1 MRTAMSLSPSVYF
14 TTVLVLSLG
23 SGLSSSIIYKYLR
36 QYTTILVLMQLYFV
50 LGQEQNK
57 VALVTR
63 IVVY

>member
-1 MRTAMSLSPSVYF
+1 MSLSPSVYF